1 MKRTFF
7 SIIAIGLIL
16 CSAPLLHAG
25 AGRTAAQ
32 FLSLGGGTRAA
43 ALGDAFVSV
52 SGDATAA
59 FWNPSGLYGIKK
71 AEATLAY
78 TDYST
83 LFGEAGEGLY
93 YALFAGALPAGDWG
107 VLATTLQVNG
117 QGTIDITADSPEV
130 IRQESLGT
138 NWAWALSYSDEFF
151 PNFLG
156 GATVKF
162 IQQKLGPE
170 SGNAYAVDV
179 GAQYQL
185 KFPSIPISLGASV
198 QNWGTRIHFKDEN
211 QSDPLPRTFK
221 YGTGLTLFD
230 SKYHQFQIVGDF
242 TAFIDKLKE
251 DDEEGL
257 EEAVNERFENNN
269 PDGKT
274 KDEIRNDIE
283 AERGVGINAFRYDN
297 MVKSLGAE
305 YWFGDERIAL
315 ALRMGYKEDPFIN
328 LPEIDDR
335 LTYGIG
341 IRAINYQLDY
351 ASVPGG
357 GPDNNRLNTFAL
369 VIRF

>member
-7 SIIAIGLIL
+7 SIIVISLML
-16 CSAPLLHAG
+16 FSTPFLYAG

-43 ALGDAFVSV
+43 AMGDAFAAV

-107 VLATTLQVNG
+107 VIATTLQVNG
-117 QGTIDITADSPEV
+117 QGTIDITADSPDV

-151 PNFLG
+151 PNFFG

-170 SGNAYAVDV
+170 SGSAYAVDV

-185 KFPSIPISLGASV
+185 KFPALPVSLGAAV

-221 YGTGLTLFD
+221 YGAGLTLLQ
-230 SKYHQFQIVGDF
+230 SKYQRLQIVGDF

-257 EEAVNERFENNN
+257 ENEVERRFNEDN
-269 PDGKT
+269 PDNKT
-274 KDEIRNDIE
+274 KDEIRGDIE
-283 AERGVGINAFRYDN
+283 AERGVGINALRYDN

-315 ALRMGYKEDPFIN
+315 ALRVGYKEDPFIN
-328 LPEIDDR
+328 LERDER

-341 IRAINYQLDY
+341 VRAINYQLDY

-357 GPDNNRLNTFAL
+357 GPDNKRLNTFAL